1 MIWCIL
7 FRKRFAARLD
17 GTASGW
23 NDWNNRLLMAIRTT
37 P

>member
-17 GTASGW
+17 GTAGGW
-23 NDWNNRLLMAIRTT
+23 NKRPLMAIRTT